1 MTIIV
6 TGGASFIGS
15 NFVFHML
22 KEHPDY
28 RIVCLD
34 KLTYAGN
41 LSTLAPVMD
50 NPHFRFVK
58 ADICDREA
66 VYKLFEEEHPDMV
79 VNFAAESH
87 VDRSIEDPGVFL
99 QTNII
104 GTATMMASKAIKPV
118 YDVFKE
124 AGIQFD
130 ESQFVPTVSGYYS
143 DSKTGHLLSQ
153 PFNSST
159 PVLYYNKD
167 AFKKA
172 GLDPEQPPKT
182 WQDLADYAAKL
193 KASGMKCGYAS
204 GWQGW
209 IQLENFSAWNGL
221 PFASKNNGFDGTDAV
236 LEFNKPEQVKHI
248 AMLEEMNKKGDF
260 SYVGRKDESTEK
272 FYNGDCAMT
281 TASSG
286 SLANIREYA
295 KFNYGV
301 GMMPYDA
308 DAKDAPQ
315 NAIIGG
321 ASLWVMQGKDKE
333 TYTGVAKF
341 LDFLA
346 KPENAAEWH
355 QKTGYL
361 PITKAAYDLTR
372 EQGFYEKNP
381 GADIATRQMLNKP
394 PLPFTKG
401 LRLGNMPQIRVI
413 VDEELESVWTGK
425 KTPQQALDTAVER
438 GNQLLR
444 RFEKSTKS

>member
-1 MTIIV
+1 MISLRHTALGLALSLAFTGQALAVTTIPFWHSME
-6 TGGASFIGS
+6 GELG
-15 NFVFHML
+15 
-22 KEHPDY
+22 KEVDSLAQRFNQANPDY
-28 RIVCLD
+28 KIVPVD
-34 KLTYAGN
+34 KGNYEQN
-41 LSTLAPVMD
+41 LSAGIAAFRTGNAP
-50 NPHFRFVK
+50 
-58 ADICDREA
+58 AILQ
-66 VYKLFEEEHPDMV
+66 VYEV
-79 VNFAAESH
+79 
-87 VDRSIEDPGVFL
+87 
-99 QTNII
+99 

-118 YDVFKE
+118 YEVFKD
-124 AGIQFD
+124 AGINFD
-130 ESQFVPTVSGYYS
+130 ESQFVPTVAGYYTDAKS
-143 DSKTGHLLSQ
+143 GHLLSQ

-182 WQDLADYAAKL
+182 WQELADYTAKL
-193 KASGMKCGYAS
+193 RAAGMKCGYAS

-236 LEFNKPEQVKHI
+236 LEFNK
-248 AMLEEMNKKGDF
+248 KGDF

-286 SLANIREYA
+286 SLANIRQYA

-308 DAKDAPQ
+308 DIKGAPQ

-361 PITKAAYDLTR
+361 PITTAAYELTR
-372 EQGFYEKNP
+372 EQGYYDKNP

-401 LRLGNMPQIRVI
+401 LRLGNMPQIRTI

-425 KTPQQALDTAVER
+425 KTPQQALDTAVDR

-444 RFEKSTKS
+444 RFEKASKS

>member
-1 MTIIV
+1 MISLRHTALGVALALSFTGQALAVTTIPFWHSME
-6 TGGASFIGS
+6 GELG
-15 NFVFHML
+15 
-22 KEHPDY
+22 KEVDSLAQRFNDANPDY
-28 RIVCLD
+28 KVV
-34 KLTYAGN
+34 
-41 LSTLAPVMD
+41 P
-50 NPHFRFVK
+50 
-58 ADICDREA
+58 
-66 VYKLFEEEHPDMV
+66 VYKGNYEQNL
-79 VNFAAESH
+79 AAGIAAF
-87 VDRSIEDPGVFL
+87 RTGNAPAIL
-99 QTNII
+99 QVYEV

-118 YDVFKE
+118 YQVFSD
-124 AGIQFD
+124 AGIAFD
-130 ESQFVPTVSGYYS
+130 EKQFVPTVSGYYT
-143 DSKTGHLLSQ
+143 DAKTGHLLSQ

-182 WQDLADYAAKL
+182 WQELAADTAKL
-193 KASGMKCGYAS
+193 KAAGMKCGYAS

-221 PFASKNNGFDGTDAV
+221 PFASKNNGFDGTDAT

-248 AMLEEMNKKGDF
+248 ALLEAMNKKGDF
-260 SYVGRKDESTEK
+260 SYFGRKDESTEK
-272 FYNGDCAMT
+272 FYSGDCAIT

-286 SLANIREYA
+286 SLADIRQYA

-308 DAKDAPQ
+308 DIKGAPQ

-321 ASLWVMQGKDKE
+321 ASLWVMGGKDKE

-341 LDFLA
+341 LEFLT
-346 KPENAAEWH
+346 KPEIAAEWH

-361 PITKAAYDLTR
+361 PITTAAYDLTR
-372 EQGFYEKNP
+372 QQGFYEKNP

-394 PLPFTKG
+394 PLAFTKG
-401 LRLGNMPQIRVI
+401 LRLGNMPQIRTI

-425 KTPQQALDTAVER
+425 KTPQQALDSAVER
-438 GNQLLR
+438 GDQLLR
-444 RFEKSTKS
+444 RFEKANKS

>member
-1 MTIIV
+1 MTLLR
-6 TGGASFIGS
+6 TASALAIGMAFAS
-15 NFVFHML
+15 QSFAATTIPFWHSMEGEL
-22 KEHPDY
+22 GKEVESLAQRFNQTHPDY
-28 RIVCLD
+28 QI
-34 KLTYAGN
+34 T
-41 LSTLAPVMD
+41 P
-50 NPHFRFVK
+50 
-58 ADICDREA
+58 
-66 VYKLFEEEHPDMV
+66 VYKGNYEQSL
-79 VNFAAESH
+79 AAGIAAF
-87 VDRSIEDPGVFL
+87 RTGNAPAIL
-99 QTNII
+99 QVYEV

-118 YDVFKE
+118 YEVFSD
-124 AGIQFD
+124 AGIKFD
-130 ESQFVPTVSGYYS
+130 ETQFVPTVSGYYTDAKS
-143 DSKTGHLLSQ
+143 GHLLSQ

-182 WQDLADYAAKL
+182 WQELADYTAKL
-193 KASGMKCGYAS
+193 KAAGMKCGYAS

-209 IQLENFSAWNGL
+209 IQIENFSAWHGL
-221 PFASKNNGFDGTDAV
+221 PVATENNGFNGTNAV

-248 AMLEEMNKKGDF
+248 AMLQELNKKGDF
-260 SYVGRKDESTEK
+260 TYFGRKDESTEK
-272 FYNGDCAMT
+272 FYNGDCAIT

-286 SLANIREYA
+286 SLADIRHYA

-308 DAKDAPQ
+308 DAKGAPQ

-333 TYTGVAKF
+333 TYKGVAEF

-372 EQGFYEKNP
+372 EQGFYDKNP

-394 PLPFTKG
+394 PLDYTKG
-401 LRLGNMPQIRVI
+401 LRLGNMPQIRTV
-413 VDEELESVWTGK
+413 VDEELESVWTNK
-425 KTPQQALDTAVER
+425 KTPQQALDAAVER

-444 RFEKSTKS
+444 RFEQSTKS

>member
-1 MTIIV
+1 MKPLRYTASALALGLALMANAQAVTTIPFWHSME
-6 TGGASFIGS
+6 GELG
-15 NFVFHML
+15 
-22 KEHPDY
+22 KEVDSLAQRFNAENPDY
-28 RIVCLD
+28 KIVP
-34 KLTYAGN
+34 TYKGNYEQN
-41 LSTLAPVMD
+41 LSAGIAAFRTGNAP
-50 NPHFRFVK
+50 
-58 ADICDREA
+58 AILQ
-66 VYKLFEEEHPDMV
+66 VYEV
-79 VNFAAESH
+79 
-87 VDRSIEDPGVFL
+87 
-99 QTNII
+99 

-143 DSKTGHLLSQ
+143 DSKTGHLLSPAVQ
-153 PFNSST
+153 QLDSRSLLQQRRLQESRIRPGTAAEN
-159 PVLYYNKD
+159 L
-167 AFKKA
+167 A
-172 GLDPEQPPKT
+172 GSGGLCRKT
-182 WQDLADYAAKL
+182 ESLRYEVRLRQRLA
-193 KASGMKCGYAS
+193 
-204 GWQGW
+204 GW

>member
-1 MTIIV
+1 
-6 TGGASFIGS
+6 
-15 NFVFHML
+15 
-22 KEHPDY
+22 
-28 RIVCLD
+28 
-34 KLTYAGN
+34 
-41 LSTLAPVMD
+41 MD
-50 NPHFRFVK
+50 
-58 ADICDREA
+58 
-66 VYKLFEEEHPDMV
+66 
-79 VNFAAESH
+79 
-87 VDRSIEDPGVFL
+87 
-99 QTNII
+99 
-104 GTATMMASKAIKPV
+104 
-118 YDVFKE
+118 
-124 AGIQFD
+124 
-130 ESQFVPTVSGYYS
+130 
-143 DSKTGHLLSQ
+143 
-153 PFNSST
+153 
-159 PVLYYNKD
+159 
-167 AFKKA
+167 
-172 GLDPEQPPKT
+172 
-182 WQDLADYAAKL
+182 
-193 KASGMKCGYAS
+193 
-204 GWQGW
+204 
-209 IQLENFSAWNGL
+209 QLENFSARNGL

-372 EQGFYEKNP
+372 EQGFYEKP
-381 GADIATRQMLNKP
+381 GADTATRQMLNKP

>member
-1 MTIIV
+1 MISLRHTVLGAALALSFTGQAMAVATIPFWHSME
-6 TGGASFIGS
+6 GELG
-15 NFVFHML
+15 
-22 KEHPDY
+22 KEVDSLAQRFNQANPDY
-28 RIVCLD
+28 NIV
-34 KLTYAGN
+34 
-41 LSTLAPVMD
+41 P
-50 NPHFRFVK
+50 
-58 ADICDREA
+58 
-66 VYKLFEEEHPDMV
+66 VYKGNYEQNL
-79 VNFAAESH
+79 AAGIAAF
-87 VDRSIEDPGVFL
+87 RTGNAPAIL
-99 QTNII
+99 QVYEV

-118 YDVFKE
+118 YEVFSD
-124 AGIQFD
+124 AGITFD
-130 ESQFVPTVSGYYS
+130 ESQFVPTISGYYT
-143 DSKTGHLLSQ
+143 DAKTGHLLSQ

-182 WQDLADYAAKL
+182 WQALAEDTARL
-193 KASGMKCGYAS
+193 KAAGMKCGYAS

-221 PFASKNNGFDGTDAV
+221 PFASKNNGFDGTDVA

-248 AMLEEMNKKGDF
+248 ALLEEMNKKGDF

-272 FYNGDCAMT
+272 FYNGDCAIT

-286 SLANIREYA
+286 SLADIRQYA

-308 DAKDAPQ
+308 DIKGAPQ

-321 ASLWVMQGKDKE
+321 ASLWVMAGKDKE

-341 LDFLA
+341 LEFLA
-346 KPENAAEWH
+346 KPEIAAEWH

-361 PITKAAYDLTR
+361 PITKAAYELTR
-372 EQGFYEKNP
+372 QQGFYDKNP

-401 LRLGNMPQIRVI
+401 LRLGNMPQIRTI

-425 KTPQQALDTAVER
+425 KTPQQALDSAVKR
-438 GNQLLR
+438 GDQLLR
-444 RFEKSTKS
+444 RFEKATK

>member
-1 MTIIV
+1 MISLRHTALGVALALSFTGQALAVTTIPFWHSME
-6 TGGASFIGS
+6 GELG
-15 NFVFHML
+15 
-22 KEHPDY
+22 KEVDSLAQRFNDANPDY
-28 RIVCLD
+28 KVV
-34 KLTYAGN
+34 
-41 LSTLAPVMD
+41 P
-50 NPHFRFVK
+50 
-58 ADICDREA
+58 
-66 VYKLFEEEHPDMV
+66 VYKGNYEQNL
-79 VNFAAESH
+79 AAGIAAF
-87 VDRSIEDPGVFL
+87 RTGNAPAIL
-99 QTNII
+99 QVYEV

-118 YDVFKE
+118 YQVFSD
-124 AGIQFD
+124 AGIAFD
-130 ESQFVPTVSGYYS
+130 EKQFVPTVSGYYT
-143 DSKTGHLLSQ
+143 DAKTGHLLSQ

-182 WQDLADYAAKL
+182 WQELAADTAKL
-193 KASGMKCGYAS
+193 KAAGMKCGYAS

-221 PFASKNNGFDGTDAV
+221 PFASKNNGFDGTDAT

-248 AMLEEMNKKGDF
+248 ALLEAMNKKGDF
-260 SYVGRKDESTEK
+260 SYFGRKDESTEK
-272 FYNGDCAMT
+272 FYSGDCAIT

-286 SLANIREYA
+286 SLADIRQYA

-308 DAKDAPQ
+308 DIKGAPQ

-321 ASLWVMQGKDKE
+321 ASLWVMGGKDKE

-341 LDFLA
+341 LEFLT
-346 KPENAAEWH
+346 KPEIAAEWH

-361 PITKAAYDLTR
+361 PITTAAYDLTR
-372 EQGFYEKNP
+372 QQGFYDKNP

-394 PLPFTKG
+394 PLAFTKG
-401 LRLGNMPQIRVI
+401 LRLGNMPQIRTI

-425 KTPQQALDTAVER
+425 KTPQQALDSAVQR
-438 GNQLLR
+438 GDQLLR
-444 RFEKSTKS
+444 RFEKANKS

>member
-1 MTIIV
+1 MKPLHYTASALALGLALMGNAQAVTTIPFWHSME
-6 TGGASFIGS
+6 GELG
-15 NFVFHML
+15 
-22 KEHPDY
+22 KEVDSLAQRFNAENPDY
-28 RIVCLD
+28 KIVP
-34 KLTYAGN
+34 TYKGNYEQN
-41 LSTLAPVMD
+41 LSAGIAAFRTGNAP
-50 NPHFRFVK
+50 
-58 ADICDREA
+58 AILQ
-66 VYKLFEEEHPDMV
+66 VYEV
-79 VNFAAESH
+79 
-87 VDRSIEDPGVFL
+87 
-99 QTNII
+99 

-248 AMLEEMNKKGDF
+248 AMLEEMNKKG
-260 SYVGRKDESTEK
+260 
-272 FYNGDCAMT
+272 
-281 TASSG
+281 
-286 SLANIREYA
+286 
-295 KFNYGV
+295 
-301 GMMPYDA
+301 
-308 DAKDAPQ
+308 
-315 NAIIGG
+315 
-321 ASLWVMQGKDKE
+321 
-333 TYTGVAKF
+333 
-341 LDFLA
+341 FLA

-381 GADIATRQMLNKP
+381 GADTATRQMLNKP

>member
-1 MTIIV
+1 
-6 TGGASFIGS
+6 
-15 NFVFHML
+15 
-22 KEHPDY
+22 
-28 RIVCLD
+28 
-34 KLTYAGN
+34 
-41 LSTLAPVMD
+41 
-50 NPHFRFVK
+50 
-58 ADICDREA
+58 
-66 VYKLFEEEHPDMV
+66 
-79 VNFAAESH
+79 
-87 VDRSIEDPGVFL
+87 
-99 QTNII
+99 
-104 GTATMMASKAIKPV
+104 
-118 YDVFKE
+118 
-124 AGIQFD
+124 
-130 ESQFVPTVSGYYS
+130 VPTVSGYYT

-182 WQDLADYAAKL
+182 WQDLAEYTAKL
-193 KASGMKCGYAS
+193 KAAGMKCGYAS

-209 IQLENFSAWNGL
+209 IQIENFSAWHGL
-221 PFASKNNGFDGTDAV
+221 PVASKNNGFDGTDAV

-248 AMLEEMNKKGDF
+248 ALLADLNKKGDF
-260 SYVGRKDESTEK
+260 SYFGRKDESTEK
-272 FYNGDCAMT
+272 FYSGDCAIT

-286 SLANIREYA
+286 SLADIRHYA

-308 DAKDAPQ
+308 DIKGAPQ

-321 ASLWVMQGKDKE
+321 ASLWVMQGKDKAL
-333 TYTGVAKF
+333 YTGVAKF

-361 PITKAAYDLTR
+361 PITTAAYDLTR
-372 EQGFYEKNP
+372 QQGFYDKNP

-401 LRLGNMPQIRVI
+401 LRLGNMPQIRTI

-425 KTPQQALDTAVER
+425 KTPQQALDSAVER

-444 RFEKSTKS
+444 RFEQSTKS